1 MRRVILATIAAVAL
15 CAPAFAQQT
24 NTGPQTGKQPPQ
36 VQNQPATQNRNQ
48 PQRGQNLANARQQ
61 ISPERLST
69 TVRDIQPALVRDIQ
83 QALDKMGFKAGR
95 VDGKWGPE
103 TEAALKDFQK
113 SKNMPSNGQLDAMT
127 TTGLGLN
134 PSDFGTAGNLGTTG
148 QAPPSSSSQFQG
160 NSQGGQRQRNNQGS
174 GVNDRNLGPNQ
185 PLR

>member
-1 MRRVILATIAAVAL
+1 
-15 CAPAFAQQT
+15 
-24 NTGPQTGKQPPQ
+24 
-36 VQNQPATQNRNQ
+36 
-48 PQRGQNLANARQQ
+48 
-61 ISPERLST
+61 
-69 TVRDIQPALVRDIQ
+69 
-83 QALDKMGFKAGR
+83 

-127 TTGLGLN
+127 MTALGLT
-134 PSDFGTAGNLGTTG
+134 PSDFGTAGNHGTTG

-160 NSQGGQRQRNNQGS
+160 TSQGGQLQRNNQGS

>member
-1 MRRVILATIAAVAL
+1 MRRVILSTIAAVAL

-24 NTGPQTGKQPPQ
+24 NAGPQTGKQPPQ
-36 VQNQPATQNRNQ
+36 VQNQPATQSRSQ
-48 PQRGQNLANARQQ
+48 PQSGQNVANAQQQ
-61 ISPERLST
+61 ISPQRLST

-95 VDGKWGPE
+95 VDGKWGPQ

-127 TTGLGLN
+127 TTALGLN
-134 PSDFGTAGNLGTTG
+134 PSDFGTAGNPGTTG
-148 QAPPSSSSQFQG
+148 QAPPSSSQSQG
-160 NSQGGQRQRNNQGS
+160 TSQGGQLQRNNQRS